1 LECGGLTPL
10 SALRAVLKRNQACAL
25 QNAPRQKSRRGRLS
39 SIADKRGHTPWERRS
54 PYRLFQETHHIFQ
67 MTGMRNSLPVRRP
80 AFPEF
85 AALSAGKSIT
95 PQNIIGV

>member
-1 LECGGLTPL
+1 VSLWL
-10 SALRAVLKRNQACAL
+10 SARKKDLINFMEILLK
-25 QNAPRQKSRRGRLS
+25 
-39 SIADKRGHTPWERRS
+39 IADKRWRIPWERRS

-85 AALSAGKSIT
+85 AAPPAGKYLWIKKDL
-95 PQNIIGV
+95 IYGRI